1 MSAADLHTLSN
12 HFQAVRL
19 VSLHSWAAAAEFPD
33 RDAHGP
39 YMVAQKAY
47 APDDLTLTPDEFI
60 LGRSGAW
67 LSVARFF
74 RLPVESRRAEF
85 LFATAAEV
93 MMVLGTL
100 PPKPVLAEASHAGSD
115 ANPDTTSGTS
125 SLDPFREVFDAA
137 PRSAPPQAS

>member
-1 MSAADLHTLSN
+1 MSDLELHTLSN

-19 VSLHSWAAAAEFPD
+19 VSLHTWSAAAEFPD

-39 YMVAQKAY
+39 YLVAQKAY
-47 APDDLTLTPDEFI
+47 APEDPTLTPDEFI

-74 RLPVESRRAEF
+74 QLPVSDRRAEY

-93 MMVLGTL
+93 MAVLGEL
-100 PPKPVLAEASHAGSD
+100 PPKPRVAGVRPPEDASAVPADD
-115 ANPDTTSGTS
+115 AAHDELKS
-125 SLDPFREVFDAA
+125 VFESA
-137 PRSAPPQAS
+137 PRSAAN